1 MKLRSSEAQKLLM
14 LVHIKELFAGDVVG
28 TFAYP
33 AFNTMNLEI
42 TQGIVAAAEELGVP
56 VIMEVS
62 EGAIAYAGLPT
73 LYEILAT
80 IAERATVPV
89 AIHMDL
95 GKDVAQLLLGIELV
109 FACVMI
115 YHSQLSYA
123 DNVKD
128 TKAMVA
134 FAHQHGAWVQ
144 GEIGKIRGSEDWVD
158 VSDAEAL
165 LTDPDEAEAFFRAT
179 GVDTLAGSFGTIHG
193 IVKMRGGAVPHVDI
207 KRIAQVAE
215 RVRIPLVLHGASGV
229 DEVVIREAIYAGV
242 AIINIDTELRI
253 AFTDALRI
261 SVKTQPE
268 EVDPRVL
275 FRPAIAAVAAAAKKK
290 LLQFGTKNII
300 KQQIVSA

>member
-1 MKLRSSEAQKLLM
+1 M
-14 LVHIKELFAGDVVG
+14 LVHIKDLFAGDVVG
-28 TFAYP
+28 NFAYP

-42 TQGIVAAAEELGVP
+42 TRGIVAAAEALGVP

-73 LYEILAT
+73 LYEIMAT
-80 IAERATVPV
+80 VAESATVPV
-89 AIHMDL
+89 ALHMDH
-95 GKDVAQLLLGIELV
+95 GKDMAQLQRGIELG
-109 FACVMI
+109 FSSVMI
-115 YHSQLSYA
+115 DHSKLAYEE
-123 DNVKD
+123 NVRD
-128 TKAMVA
+128 TQAMVA
-134 FAHQHGAWVQ
+134 FAHARGAWVQ
-144 GEIGKIRGSEDWVD
+144 GEIGKIRGTEDWVS
-158 VSDAEAL
+158 VSDSEAL
-165 LTDPDEAEAFFRAT
+165 LTDPDEAERFYRET

-193 IVKMRGGAVPHVDI
+193 IVKIRGGAVPHVDI

-229 DEVVIREAIYAGV
+229 DEVVIREAIRAGI

-253 AFTDALRI
+253 AFTDALRT

-268 EVDPRVL
+268 EADPRIL
-275 FRPAIAAVAAAAKKK
+275 FRPAITAVTATAQKK